1 MFLDATS
8 TMSAKRE
15 MPAQAPDD
23 FEWVNSWAATT
34 LPPASAPAVVPE
46 VTPPVAARVERPI
59 PIAPIQP
66 LAIEAALAECPQAA
80 ASLAAAPFPAEPGAR
95 APAAVVDAPAAVVDA
110 PAAVATMVPPGPP
123 DPVDSEVVPD
133 VALAPF
139 GSEAADEPDTAA
151 AASSAPADTVAESV
165 ASADDGGVSPTSDD
179 EPRPSA
185 PISFLDFARR
195 AKSSLLGIVART
207 ADPQPQ
213 PEAAPLEDISDL
225 TDPLAAG
232 VTLSPESAPTIVPD
246 QLERDIAEIEVR
258 RDALFAEWERS
269 RRIAVDPVGRA
280 RTTDYVP
287 ILLGCVLGFTL
298 LVVFG
303 AAASFVSLR

>member
-1 MFLDATS
+1 
-8 TMSAKRE
+8 
-15 MPAQAPDD
+15 
-23 FEWVNSWAATT
+23 
-34 LPPASAPAVVPE
+34 
-46 VTPPVAARVERPI
+46 
-59 PIAPIQP
+59 
-66 LAIEAALAECPQAA
+66 
-80 ASLAAAPFPAEPGAR
+80 
-95 APAAVVDAPAAVVDA
+95 
-110 PAAVATMVPPGPP
+110 
-123 DPVDSEVVPD
+123 VDSEVVPD

-151 AASSAPADTVAESV
+151 AARSAPADAVAESV
-165 ASADDGGVSPTSDD
+165 ASADDGGVSPASDD

-207 ADPQPQ
+207 ADAQ

>member
-8 TMSAKRE
+8 TMTAKRE

-59 PIAPIQP
+59 LIAPIQP
-66 LAIEAALAECPQAA
+66 LAMEPALVECRQAA

-95 APAAVVDAPAAVVDA
+95 APAAVVDAPAAV
-110 PAAVATMVPPGPP
+110 ATTVPPGPP

-151 AASSAPADTVAESV
+151 AVRSAPADIVAESV

-207 ADPQPQ
+207 ADPQAQ
-213 PEAAPLEDISDL
+213 PEASPLADISDL
-225 TDPLAAG
+225 TDPLTAG